1 MDLAKK
7 HREIRNLIHHE
18 LKTPLV
24 PILGYCEML
33 LNPKFGQLSADQKEA
48 VEVIHGNVSQVE
60 KVLNDILAKDNKK
73 QLGEEFQIL
82 PREVRTPLIPILGYC
97 EILLNPKFGPL
108 SADQKDA
115 INEIHQNSIKANN
128 LINDFWNAQKLETG
142 EMKYYFEDIGVDD
155 FIKQEMEN
163 LGPLMKEKK
172 IEFTKSIQSGLTI
185 KADRAKLA
193 EIFANLVENAA
204 AFVTETGGKIQIT
217 GNPQDGFVQFS
228 VVDNGPGIPKDGVEN
243 LFKKFYQL
251 DTSHTRKH
259 AGSGLGL
266 TICRGY
272 VEGMNGKIWAE
283 SEEGEGRRT
292 PGRHGSRQGVRDPL
306 PGWRRHPV
314 RW

>member
-7 HREIRNLIHHE
+7 QREIRNLIHHE

-48 VEVIHGNVSQVE
+48 VEVIHGNVSQIE
-60 KVLNDILAKDNKK
+60 KVLSDILAKDRKK
-73 QLGEEFQIL
+73 QLGEDFQIL

-97 EILLNPKFGPL
+97 EILLNPKFGQL
-108 SADQKDA
+108 NADQKEA

-142 EMKYYFEDIGVDD
+142 EMKYYFENVSVDD
-155 FIKQEMEN
+155 FIKQEMES
-163 LGPLMKEKK
+163 LDPLVEKKK
-172 IEFTKSIQSGLTI
+172 IEFTKSIQPELTI
-185 KADRAKLA
+185 KADRSKLA
-193 EIFANLVENAA
+193 EIFTNLVENAA
-204 AFVTETGGKIQIT
+204 DFVPETGGKIQIT
-217 GNPQDGFVQFS
+217 GKPQDGFVQFS
-228 VVDNGPGIPKDGVEN
+228 VVDNGPGIPKDGVDS

-259 AGSGLGL
+259 GGSGLGL

-283 SEEGEGRRT
+283 SEEGKGAT
-292 PGRHGSRQGVRDPL
+292 LSFTIPKAD
-306 PGWRRHPV
+306 
-314 RW
+314 

>member
-1 MDLAKK
+1 MDITKK
-7 HREIRNLIHHE
+7 QREIRNLIHHE

-48 VEVIHGNVSQVE
+48 VEEIYSNVSQLE
-60 KVLNDILAKDNKK
+60 KLLDDILARDREK
-73 QLGEEFQIL
+73 QLGEDFQIL
-82 PREVRTPLIPILGYC
+82 PKEVRTPLVPILGYC
-97 EILLNPKFGPL
+97 EMLLNPKFGQL
-108 SADQKDA
+108 NADQKEA
-115 INEIHQNSIKANN
+115 INEIHQNSVQANN
-128 LINDFWNAQKLETG
+128 LINDFWNAQKLENG

-155 FIKQEMEN
+155 FISQEMEN
-163 LGPLMKEKK
+163 LGPLTVQKK
-172 IEFTKSIQSGLTI
+172 IEFTKSIQPKLTI
-185 KADRAKLA
+185 KVDRAKLA
-193 EIFANLVENAA
+193 EVFANLVENAA

-217 GNPQDGFVQFS
+217 GKSQDGFVQFS

-259 AGSGLGL
+259 GGSGLGL

-283 SEEGEGRRT
+283 SEEGKGAT
-292 PGRHGSRQGVRDPL
+292 LSFTIPKTDKTK
-306 PGWRRHPV
+306 
-314 RW
+314 

>member
-7 HREIRNLIHHE
+7 QREIRNLIHHE

-97 EILLNPKFGPL
+97 EILLNPKFGQL
-108 SADQKDA
+108 STDQKEA

-142 EMKYYFEDIGVDD
+142 EMKYYFEDINVDD

-163 LGPLMKEKK
+163 LDPLMKEKK

-185 KADRAKLA
+185 KADRAKFA
-193 EIFANLVENAA
+193 EILANLVENAA

-217 GNPQDGFVQFS
+217 GKSQDGFVQFS
-228 VVDNGPGIPKDGVEN
+228 VVDNGPGIPEGGVDN

-251 DTSHTRKH
+251 DTSHTRRH
-259 AGSGLGL
+259 GGSGLGL

-283 SEEGEGRRT
+283 SEEGEGAT
-292 PGRHGSRQGVRDPL
+292 LSFTIPKAG
-306 PGWRRHPV
+306 
-314 RW
+314 